1 MEEKQSEWVGGSE
14 QQLWQMELVVVLAL
28 VWLTLGLQPEATA
41 SYTALHTHW
50 FPLPQRPRSPPSLT
64 LFGTSHL
71 SVPDQTKTH
80 LQTAAAWQRWNT
92 LRGAEPANWDGQ
104 AANRALTSPPMSAFA
119 CVCTLDLFYVHLF
132 FFFFLHNAHYY
143 PLRQVSSCFSLSA
156 LARRRH
162 QTTQKHQKQIL
173 QSLFNSEGPLW
184 LECYHSDGTFSWSA
198 MISVW

>member
-28 VWLTLGLQPEATA
+28 VWLTLGLKPEATA

-132 FFFFLHNAHYY
+132 FFFFCTTLIIILSDKFPRA
-143 PLRQVSSCFSLSA
+143 SLS
-156 LARRRH
+156 
-162 QTTQKHQKQIL
+162 Q
-173 QSLFNSEGPLW
+173 P
-184 LECYHSDGTFSWSA
+184 
-198 MISVW
+198 